1 MVGGLVAR
9 EDAQDGDCP
18 GARVE
23 LDDRLAEAEAALAA
37 LTDPVMLA
45 FLDAPEDDEP
55 LTDADRAAIAEGRA
69 DVARGDVV
77 AWEDYD
83 PARGADR

>member
-1 MVGGLVAR
+1 MATTTAR
-9 EDAQDGDCP
+9 GRLHALLDALP
-18 GARVE
+18 E
-23 LDDRLAEAEAALAA
+23 DRLTDADAALSA
-37 LTDPVMLA
+37 LADPVLLA

-83 PARGADR
+83 PDRRARA

>member
-1 MVGGLVAR
+1 MATTTAR
-9 EDAQDGDCP
+9 ERIRELVDALP
-18 GARVE
+18 E
-23 LDDRLAEAEAALAA
+23 DRLTEAEAALAA
-37 LTDPVMLA
+37 LADPVVLA

-83 PARGADR
+83 PGRGAGR